1 MSKIKSSLKF
11 TKEKIIIRKGGSSE
25 TREKTTLH
33 LNLILIAS
41 LISFGAGVI
50 YGIWKLLTILLK

>member
-11 TKEKIIIRKGGSSE
+11 TKEKIIRRNENSSE

-41 LISFGAGVI
+41 IISFSAGVI